1 MKFTLSWLEKF
12 LDTNY
17 TLDEICDA
25 LTESG
30 TEVEKVV
37 DRTIDLSPFIVAQ
50 IKSIRK
56 HPNADKLNLCQVDY
70 GSGSDEIVCGAPN
83 VREGLKVILA
93 PLGTVMPGGEFKIEK
108 RKIRGIESVG
118 MLCSAAEIGLGA
130 DGAGIVELPDHVKTG
145 EKLLEAMPQFS
156 DPMIEVEVTPNRP
169 DCLSVHGIA
178 RDIAAYGVGSL
189 KKVSVNSVK
198 SEAQNPI
205 EVKIAVKEK
214 CRLFVHRYFSDVQ
227 NVESSQDIKALLEAI
242 GEVPISASVDI
253 TNYMNYSFGRPMHV
267 YDADKIKGGLVVAEL
282 DKPSKLLGLDG
293 KEYSLEAGD
302 LVIRDD
308 EKICGLAGILG
319 GETTKCDESTKNI
332 LLEAAVFDSVAIAK
346 TARRINVET
355 RAKYVFERGVD
366 HNFTSESIDIA
377 SDLLSKLC
385 GGAASKKT
393 FVGEESK
400 PLGVLK
406 FNLSKSEKL
415 LGISLDKDVILDI
428 FKRLRFVVKDIGE
441 NNVEVTI
448 PSWRHDIKI
457 QEDLVEEIARI
468 HGYKNIPEKM
478 LPASYNVSKGS
489 IGDKDRKNSNVR
501 RILASSGYNELI
513 TWSFMSSKVAK
524 KFGIYEEDMLLKNPI
539 SDELDMMRGSVIPNL
554 LSAVQ
559 KNNARSVED
568 LAFFEIGPIYS
579 TKFCNKQAHSVSGML
594 SGNTAE
600 KNIYKDDRSYDFFD
614 AKKSVNQ
621 ILSVFGVSE
630 ADVEYSKASIPSW
643 YHPGKAAS
651 IKIGKNLLGYVGELH
666 PTILKDIK
674 ISNPSLGFEVFLENI
689 PESHKER
696 QGSELSDYQPVSRDF
711 AFLLDSDIAAAK
723 VLDGIS
729 KIDSNIIRKVKIF
742 DIYEGEKIE
751 KGKKSVAVNM
761 ILQSDN
767 NTLTEEIISNLS
779 NRIIKFVQSKLGGSI
794 RD

>member
-17 TLDEICDA
+17 TGDEICDA

-30 TEVEKVV
+30 TEVEKVI
-37 DRTIDLSPFIVAQ
+37 DRTIELSPFIVAQ

-70 GSGSDEIVCGAPN
+70 GSGSDEIVCGASN

-130 DGAGIVELPDHVKTG
+130 DGNGIVELPDNVKIG
-145 EKLLEAMPQFS
+145 EKLLEAMPQFA

-169 DCLSVHGIA
+169 DCLSVQGIA
-178 RDIAAYGVGSL
+178 RDIAAYGVGAL
-189 KKVSVNSVK
+189 KKLSVNSLKAEV
-198 SEAQNPI
+198 ENPI
-205 EVKIAVKEK
+205 EVKIAVKDK
-214 CRLFVHRYFSDVQ
+214 CRLFVHRYFSDVK
-227 NVESSQDIKALLEAI
+227 NAESSKDIKALLEAI
-242 GEVPISASVDI
+242 GEAPISASVDI

-267 YDADKIKGGLVVAEL
+267 YDADKIKGGLVVDEL
-282 DKPSKLLGLDG
+282 KNPSKFLGLDG

-308 EKICGLAGILG
+308 EKICSLAGILG
-319 GETTKCDESTKNI
+319 GEATKCDENTKNI
-332 LLEAAVFDSVAIAK
+332 LLEAAVFDSVTIAK
-346 TARRINVET
+346 TARRLNVET

-366 HNFTSESIDIA
+366 HNFTSESVDIA
-377 SDLLSKLC
+377 SDLLSELC
-385 GGAASKKT
+385 GGAVSRKIA
-393 FVGEESK
+393 VGEASK

-406 FNLSKSEKL
+406 FNLHKSEKL
-415 LGISLDKDVILDI
+415 LGIYLDKDVILDI
-428 FKRLRFVVKDIGE
+428 FKRLCFVVKDLDE

-468 HGYKNIPEKM
+468 HGYNNIPEKM
-478 LPASYNVSKGS
+478 LPVSCNVYKGS
-489 IGDKDRKNSNVR
+489 IGAKDRKNSHVR
-501 RILASSGYNELI
+501 FVLTASGYNELI
-513 TWSFMSSKVAK
+513 TWSFMSSEIAK
-524 KFGIYEEDMLLKNPI
+524 KFGVYEEEMLLKNPI
-539 SDELDMMRGSVIPNL
+539 SDELDVMRGSVLPNL

-568 LAFFEIGPIYS
+568 LAFFEIGPVYS
-579 TKFCNKQAHSVSGML
+579 TKFCEKQTNLVSGIL

-614 AKKSVNQ
+614 AKKAVNQ
-621 ILSVFGVSE
+621 ILSIFGVSE
-630 ADVEYSKASIPSW
+630 SGVEYSKASIPSW
-643 YHPGKAAS
+643 YHPGKSAS

-666 PTILKDIK
+666 PTILKDMK
-674 ISNPSLGFEVFLENI
+674 ISKPSFGFEVFLENI
-689 PESHKER
+689 PEVHKES
-696 QGSELSDYQPVSRDF
+696 QESNLSDYQPVSRDF
-711 AFLLDSDIAAAK
+711 AFLLDSDIAAGK
-723 VLDGIS
+723 IVEGIS
-729 KIDSNIIRKVKIF
+729 KIDSEIIRKVRIF
-742 DIYEGEKIE
+742 DVYEGEKIGE
-751 KGKKSVAVNM
+751 GKKSVAVNV
-761 ILQSDN
+761 ILQSDDK
-767 NTLTEEIISNLS
+767 TLTEEVISNLS
-779 NRIIKFVQSKLGGSI
+779 NRIIKFVQSKLSGSI